1 MSSSVTSKFK
11 KGDKVLR
18 TASTGEDYIIQQG
31 CVYVVHEYN
40 HLTNDLYLDGVY
52 LSNGERDW
60 FDADNFELV
69 EEPKSYRNMKPTD
82 LITISIDGNESEVP
96 LGDLVHATALLGV
109 TNGWYGARIWEALNK
124 SLGKDGFV
132 EDLETVIEFRDKQKE
147 TLDYFF
153 KPYYD
158 KQQQEKEEL
167 HNLISAKQK
176 EVEQLL
182 EKLNQM

>member
-1 MSSSVTSKFK
+1 MSNSVTSKFK
-11 KGDKVLR
+11 KGDKILGQSYEMLGMYKGEVYTVLSC
-18 TASTGEDYIIQQG
+18 TETSMTLEGLVDASSGRQYTFTPKGY
-31 CVYVVHEYN
+31 
-40 HLTNDLYLDGVY
+40 
-52 LSNGERDW
+52 
-60 FDADNFELV
+60 ELV
-69 EEPKSYRNMKPTD
+69 EKCNYREMKPTD

-132 EDLETVIEFRDKQKE
+132 EDMETVIEFRDKQKE

-167 HNLISAKQK
+167 ANLISKKQN
-176 EVEQLL
+176 ELDQLV
-182 EKLNQM
+182 EKLAQM

>member
-1 MSSSVTSKFK
+1 MSKFS
-11 KGDKVLR
+11 KGDKILGQSYEDLGMFKGQIYTVLSC
-18 TASTGEDYIIQQG
+18 TETVMTLEGLVDGSTGRQYAFSPSMYD
-31 CVYVVHEYN
+31 
-40 HLTNDLYLDGVY
+40 
-52 LSNGERDW
+52 
-60 FDADNFELV
+60 LV
-69 EEPKSYRNMKPTD
+69 EKCNYREMKPTD
-82 LITISIDGNESEVP
+82 LINISINGNESEVP
-96 LGDLVHATALLGV
+96 LGDLVHTTALLGV

-132 EDLETVIEFRDKQKE
+132 EDMETVIEFRDKQKE

-167 HNLISAKQK
+167 SNLISEKQN
-176 EVEQLL
+176 ELDQLV